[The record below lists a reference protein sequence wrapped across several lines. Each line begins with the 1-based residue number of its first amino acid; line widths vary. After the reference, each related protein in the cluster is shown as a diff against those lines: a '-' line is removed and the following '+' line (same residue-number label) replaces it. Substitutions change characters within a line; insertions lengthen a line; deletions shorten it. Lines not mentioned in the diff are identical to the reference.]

1 MKTILQKTVCGIATI
16 LISTLLQQAKAQVT
30 FQKTFGGVSADYLYD
45 AHKTLD
51 GGYILGGNTTS
62 APSTPNTASYL
73 VRLNA
78 NGDTLWTES
87 IMGTGNGNGTSG
99 ASCDQQYNNAIYQL
113 SDSGFVSVGGR
124 GGIVG
129 CANIIYGGDVVRLDK
144 NGNPLW
150 AKTTST
156 NADPY
161 AVIQSNDGGI
171 VVAGYETGIGAGNED
186 GFIMK
191 LDLNG
196 DTLWSKNYGG
206 TGNEWFYQ
214 IVQSNDG
221 GYLAAGYTD
230 SCSGCAI
237 TFGQGGEDIYLVKT
251 DANGNLKWSYTYG
264 TSHSEYAFGHCL
276 TKTMDGG
283 YIITGQG
290 GSGAQSAT
298 GIFLLK
304 IDSMGNNGWS
314 KYYPGYY
321 AHAVKQTPDKGYA
334 IVGKA
339 TISGSLMLEFIKTD
353 SLGVVQWS
361 YGYTPATPSSIQ
373 GFFVEMANDGGYL
386 LGGQATGFGA
396 GNKDAYVVKTDAN
409 GNAGCATAPAGAIAT
424 GAPYIKATPTTVVS
438 KGATTLS
445 YSLLYKKGTIINQL
459 CSTSGVNEVKNSSA
473 EIRIY
478 PNPSTGIIKI
488 ESEKELGIIT
498 VYNLLGEVSY
508 SVKTNATSH
517 QIDISNQA
525 AGVYYIKSQNS
536 YIKIIKE

>member
-1 MKTILQKTVCGIATI
+1 MKTILQKTFFGCAI
-16 LISTLLQQAKAQVT
+16 LLSSMLTQQVKAQLT

-150 AKTTST
+150 AKTTT
-156 NADPY
+156 TGADPY
-161 AVIQSNDGGI
+161 AVIQSNDGNI

-230 SCSGCAI
+230 SCAGCAV

-251 DANGNLKWSYTYG
+251 DASGNLKWSYTYG
-264 TSHSEYAFGHCL
+264 TAQSEYAFGHCL
-276 TKTMDGG
+276 AKTMDGG
-283 YIITGQG
+283 YIVTGQG
-290 GSGAQSAT
+290 GNGSQSAN

-304 IDSMGNNGWS
+304 IDSMGSISWS
-314 KYYPGYY
+314 KYYAGYY

-339 TISGSLMLEFIKTD
+339 TIGGSLMLEFIKTD

-386 LGGQATGFGA
+386 LGGQATGYGA

-409 GNAGCATAPAGAIAT
+409 GNAGCATTSASVTAT
-424 GAPYIKATPTTVVS
+424 NAPYIKASPATLVS
-438 KGATTLS
+438 KGASTLS
-445 YSLLYKKGTIINQL
+445 YSLLYKKGTIVNQL
-459 CSTSGVNEVKNSSA
+459 CSTAGINESA
-473 EIRIY
+473 NNKQEIKIY
-478 PNPSTGIIKI
+478 PNPSAGIIKI
-488 ESEKELGIIT
+488 ELEKELGLIT
-498 VYNLLGEVSY
+498 VYNLLGEIALQ
-508 SVKTNATSH
+508 VKSTDVQM
-517 QIDISNQA
+517 QIDMSKLA
-525 AGVYYIKSQNS
+525 AGVYTIVVKGKY
-536 YIKIIKE
+536 YKIIKE